1 MSDFGSSR
9 RLVLDY
15 VTHTLKNLKK
25 SKISK
30 SQSEENRNQPNLD
43 PYDMSKIQNSK
54 IFENRK
60 NEQITLRH
68 VKERWQ

>member
-30 SQSEENRNQPNLD
+30 SQSEENPNQPNLD

-54 IFENRK
+54 IF
-60 NEQITLRH
+60 
-68 VKERWQ
+68 